1 MLDNILTK
9 KIMPQ
14 ARSRLIHLVSLKE
27 DWNQFD
33 NNEDGYVIEYLL
45 KTKSGGEFVRRKP

>member
-1 MLDNILTK
+1 
-9 KIMPQ
+9 MPQ